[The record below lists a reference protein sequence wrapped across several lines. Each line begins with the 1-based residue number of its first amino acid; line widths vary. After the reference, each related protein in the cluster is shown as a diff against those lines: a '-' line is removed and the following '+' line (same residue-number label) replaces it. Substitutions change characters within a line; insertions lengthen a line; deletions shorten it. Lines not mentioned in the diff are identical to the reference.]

1 MLLGKRPRPPM
12 RRTTSMSGIVPPSDI
27 TDSQDPSSDPSAVR
41 VLVIEE
47 PRHDDIPNL
56 VPAASPRGGYG
67 GRAAAGGAF
76 GVGYD
81 CDGFNL
87 EAAHFLETCGLCR
100 RRLFPG
106 RDIYMYRGDAA
117 FCSLECREQLMKQ
130 EERKAKNGLRSP
142 RDALDRMD

>member
-27 TDSQDPSSDPSAVR
+27 TDGQDPPNDAGAVQ

-47 PRHDDIPNL
+47 PRHDDIPDL
-56 VPAASPRGGYG
+56 LPTASPRGGYG
-67 GRAAAGGAF
+67 GQAAAGGAF

-81 CDGFNL
+81 RDGFNP
-87 EAAHFLETCGLCR
+87 EAARFLETCGLCK

-130 EERKAKNGLRSP
+130 DERKAKNGPCSP
-142 RDALDRMD
+142 RDAFDRMD